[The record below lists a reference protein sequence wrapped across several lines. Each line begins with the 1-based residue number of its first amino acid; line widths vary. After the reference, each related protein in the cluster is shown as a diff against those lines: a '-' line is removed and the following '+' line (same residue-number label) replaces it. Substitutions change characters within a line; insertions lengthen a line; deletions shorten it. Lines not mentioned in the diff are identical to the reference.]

1 MLAMSLNSLA
11 QASGVED
18 VRSPA
23 DAYAKARQAL
33 TIANELKVNGQDNE
47 AEAKVEVVLRLF
59 ERATKA
65 RSGEQPLSND
75 NLSNLYLIRGGLF
88 LDLERPQEAIRDF
101 TVPLDQKLAPD
112 RLTRGFFLYF
122 RSRAHLMA
130 RNFDAALEDIQQAL
144 SIELQSRQYIYQR
157 ALVYVGLER
166 TAEAFA
172 DFDRLVELDPNDPK
186 GFIFRGVYHES
197 LGNIEAAKTDY
208 LRAYN
213 LGPQG
218 REMIEK
224 LNKGRLI
231 GKNGE

>member
-1 MLAMSLNSLA
+1 MLAMSLISLA
-11 QASGVED
+11 HASGVED

-23 DAYAKARQAL
+23 DAYAKARQTL
-33 TIANELKVNGQDNE
+33 TIAHEFKANGQDKE
-47 AEAKVEVVLRLF
+47 AEAKVEAALRLF

-75 NLSNLYLIRGGLF
+75 NLSNLYLIRGALF

-101 TVPLDQKLAPD
+101 TAPLDRELAPD
-112 RLTRGFFLYF
+112 RLSRGFFLYF

-130 RNFDAALEDIQQAL
+130 RNFDAALGDIQQAL
-144 SIELQSRQYIYQR
+144 SIGGSRQYIYQR
-157 ALVYVGLER
+157 ARVYVGLER

-186 GFIFRGVYHES
+186 WIVFRGMYRES
-197 LGNIEAAKTDY
+197 LGNVEAAKTDY

-231 GKNGE
+231 GKNRE

>member
-1 MLAMSLNSLA
+1 MSLISPA

-33 TIANELKVNGQDNE
+33 TIAHEFKANGQDKE

-75 NLSNLYLIRGGLF
+75 NLSNLHLIRGGLF
-88 LDLERPQEAIRDF
+88 LDLKRPQEAISDF
-101 TVPLDQKLAPD
+101 TVPLEQKLAPD

-122 RSRAHLMA
+122 RSRAYLMA
-130 RNFDAALEDIQQAL
+130 RNFDAALGDIQQAL
-144 SIELQSRQYIYQR
+144 SIEGSRRYIYQR

-186 GFIFRGVYHES
+186 WVVFRGEYQES
-197 LGNIEAAKTDY
+197 LGNMEAAKTDY

-218 REMIEK
+218 KGMIEK

-231 GKNGE
+231 GKNRE